1 MKSPE
6 EMSNVHVIEHP
17 LIRARLSRLRA
28 QTTETAEFR
37 SGLHQIAQL
46 MIFEALRDCETEDI
60 DVTTPLT
67 TTSGARLLRPVVLV
81 PILRAGL
88 GMVHSMLEMVPEA
101 QVGMVGMQR
110 DETTFEP
117 ETYYNK
123 MPPSLAAAD
132 VVIVDPMLATG
143 NSASG
148 AATILKKQGATR
160 LRFLNL
166 VSCPEGIRRMN
177 EAHPDVRIFT
187 ASIDEGLNEQAYIVP
202 GLGDAGDRYFGTQ

>member
-1 MKSPE
+1 MPFEKTP
-6 EMSNVHVIEHP
+6 NIYVIEHP
-17 LIRARLSRLRA
+17 LIAARLTSLRDEA
-28 QTTETAEFR
+28 TETSVFR

-46 MIFEALRDCETEDI
+46 MIFEALRDCATETV
-60 DVTTPLT
+60 DVKTPLAT
-67 TTSGARLLRPVVLV
+67 TQGARLSRPVVLV

-110 DETTFEP
+110 DEKTFEP

-123 MPPSLAAAD
+123 MPPALPDAE

-143 NSASG
+143 NSVAG
-148 AATILKKQGATR
+148 AAAILKNQGAKR

-166 VSCPEGIRRMN
+166 VSCPEGIRHMN
-177 EAHPDVRIFT
+177 DEHPDVRIFT
-187 ASIDEGLNEQAYIVP
+187 ASIDEGLNDQAFIVP